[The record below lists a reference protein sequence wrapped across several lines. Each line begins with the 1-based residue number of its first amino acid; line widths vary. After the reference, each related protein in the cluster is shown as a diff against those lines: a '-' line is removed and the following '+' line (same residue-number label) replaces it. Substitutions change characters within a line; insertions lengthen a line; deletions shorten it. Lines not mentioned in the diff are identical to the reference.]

1 MCYSVRTIFSTRY
14 KGQLADFAQNF
25 TDQKGELQ
33 FLITQ
38 KSAAAV
44 TAMKGSLD
52 SMTKKMDK
60 LVQFLD
66 KKSPDE
72 QKVADMI
79 ASHGGEATVV
89 GVRKTSWQSAT
100 DTHIFYCLVQDEKLL
115 NSIAS
120 KLGEKMT
127 SDIKQDMKFTLRSS
141 LDEALQANQWVD
153 HAHKNEVSSY
163 RSTRAMYNL
172 KFDAVQS
179 QLEHAIQHS
188 TEAILS
194 RVRENGI
201 MRLRSTYTLLLL
213 AGFRAAWFDTRRRY
227 SYYMERQASWLW
239 ILL

>member
-89 GVRKTSWQSAT
+89 GVRKTS
-100 DTHIFYCLVQDEKLL
+100 
-115 NSIAS
+115 
-120 KLGEKMT
+120 
-127 SDIKQDMKFTLRSS
+127 
-141 LDEALQANQWVD
+141 
-153 HAHKNEVSSY
+153 
-163 RSTRAMYNL
+163 
-172 KFDAVQS
+172 
-179 QLEHAIQHS
+179 
-188 TEAILS
+188 
-194 RVRENGI
+194 
-201 MRLRSTYTLLLL
+201 
-213 AGFRAAWFDTRRRY
+213 
-227 SYYMERQASWLW
+227 
-239 ILL
+239 